1 MLLHL
6 PRQSVQVARP
16 RMRRKR
22 LPLRERNARR
32 FYCRI
37 DVCRGT
43 LRNGGQWFA
52 RRRIERVE
60 INALGRRP
68 EGAADEVAELA
79 GVPVQPHQCLARILW
94 GWTVFHGEKFFS
106 DTHDL
111 LSSPSEQLVAIVM
124 AYASGCR
131 YSAEYRPVA

>member
-1 MLLHL
+1 MFL
-6 PRQSVQVARP
+6 PLRRQSVQVARP
-16 RMRRKR
+16 RMRGKR

-60 INALGRRP
+60 INALGGRP
-68 EGAADEVAELA
+68 EGAADEVTELA
-79 GVPVQPHQCLARILW
+79 GVPVQPHQCLAWILW
-94 GWTVFHGEKFFS
+94 RRTVFHGEKFFS
-106 DTHDL
+106 DAHDL
-111 LSSPSEQLVAIVM
+111 RSARPQSSSFVV
-124 AYASGCR
+124 R
-131 YSAEYRPVA
+131 YLMPAA

>member
-1 MLLHL
+1 MFL
-6 PRQSVQVARP
+6 PLRRQSVQVARP
-16 RMRRKR
+16 RMRGKR

-68 EGAADEVAELA
+68 EGAAGEVAELA
-79 GVPVQPHQCLARILW
+79 GVPAQPHQCLAPSLW
-94 GWTVFHGEKFFS
+94 GRTVFHAAKFFR
-106 DTHDL
+106 DTPDL
-111 LSSPSEQLVAIVM
+111 LSSPSERPGAI
-124 AYASGCR
+124 A
-131 YSAEYRPVA
+131 